1 MIKRT
6 KTTIISLLLG
16 LLVGGCQEDL
26 PQSAQIEKGKESLAF
41 AQGSGART
49 VKITAS
55 HSWTAV
61 SSGAWLT
68 VSPDKGGAG
77 THELTLTAA
86 ANSTGSL
93 RTAEVNIQVGHK
105 ISTVKVSQAQK
116 DALGLDRNSD
126 VVAWPAGS
134 VEFTLSTNVDDY
146 EISSDADWL
155 QPSLSK
161 AMTDQALVL
170 AYEENATYE
179 ERTGT
184 VTVTNGALTSSVTIT
199 QGGRGALYFVVARAE
214 VAASDTQYEVVL
226 MKNTELSGLHLL
238 DDAPWITLPP
248 DTRAMPEEERLMLAL
263 QSNTETEPREARL
276 VIRDESTGV
285 LLTDTF
291 TLVQRGIENL
301 LLPET
306 DRYEVTVEGE
316 EFGIPVTASG
326 PFEVILPE
334 DAPWLTGS
342 AGVQLA
348 GTLQFAAEA
357 NTRPQPRTAVIV
369 LRLQS
374 EIPVEATITVTQP
387 AAEVTDVDRI
397 PRLYNLLEMG
407 TVIETNPVNL
417 GAFRATVGYDSGE
430 PAGWVNDI
438 YANGGKLHF
447 RVEENSTDAKRSATI
462 RLSLDSGEPVDIRI
476 NQSGTEQ
483 AYLELETPGTLASFI
498 DYSNKEHYKSI
509 RLRANSGIN
518 ADDINTLR
526 NTTLAIRE
534 IELGEVVLTELP
546 EGAFRG
552 NRTLRQIVLPK
563 GLQAIGNEAFA
574 DSRLEEIAFGDTP
587 ALTSIGDRA
596 FEDCPD
602 LVVRSFPAGLLSIG
616 ERAFAGAFSG
626 SEADHLDLSAATA
639 LRTIGKEAFKACNT
653 LTKLSLPLNQTEIG
667 EGAFSE
673 CYNLSGTLELPTLL
687 TTIGA
692 DAFYNCKYLSGT
704 LKLPASLV
712 QLGER
717 AFMRCR
723 ALEGL
728 DLSLSRL
735 SVIGAEA
742 FKEGFTAPS
751 GDKLV
756 IPSGVTTI
764 AAGAF
769 EDTGFAEV
777 DLPAT
782 LTEIGRRAFY
792 NCRGLSVVICR
803 PTGSLP
809 GLDTDYPAETF
820 GGIGLAGQRT
830 LKVSSGL
837 IDLYKK
843 DTAWS
848 LAVPATGS
856 GIVWEVEGF

>member
-1 MIKRT
+1 MIKLT
-6 KTTIISLLLG
+6 KTTIIFLLLG
-16 LLVGGCQEDL
+16 LLTTACQEDL

-41 AQGSGART
+41 AQGSGTRT
-49 VKITAS
+49 VKISAS
-55 HSWTAV
+55 HPWTAT

-68 VSPDKGGAG
+68 ISPDKGGAG
-77 THELTLTAA
+77 THELTLSAA
-86 ANSTGSL
+86 ANSTGSS

-116 DALGLDRNSD
+116 DALGLDRNSE

-146 EISSDADWL
+146 EVSTDADWL
-155 QPSLSK
+155 QPSLTK
-161 AMTDQALVL
+161 AMTDQTLVL
-170 AYEENATYE
+170 TYEENATYE

-184 VTVTNGALTSSVTIT
+184 VTVTNGALTSSVMIT
-199 QGGRGALYFVVARAE
+199 QGGRGALYFVI
-214 VAASDTQYEVVL
+214 ASDTVAYDATQYEVVL

-238 DDAPWITLPP
+238 NDAPWITLPP
-248 DTRAMPEEERLMLAL
+248 DTRTMPEEERLILTL
-263 QSNTETEPREARL
+263 QANMETEPREARL

-291 TLVQRGIENL
+291 TLVQQALENL

-306 DRYEVTVEGE
+306 DQYEVVVEGG
-316 EFGIPVTASG
+316 EFGIPVMASG

-342 AGVQLA
+342 GGVQLA
-348 GTLQFAAEA
+348 GTLQFVAEA
-357 NTRPQPRTAVIV
+357 NTRPQPRQAAIV

-374 EIPVEATITVTQP
+374 EIPTEATITVTQP
-387 AAEVTDVDRI
+387 AAEVADVDRI
-397 PRLYNLLEMG
+397 PRLYNLLELG
-407 TVIETNPVNL
+407 TVIETDPVNL

-430 PAGWVNDI
+430 PTGWVNDI

-462 RLSLDSGEPVDIRI
+462 HLSLDTGEPVDIRI
-476 NQSGTEQ
+476 NQSGTGQ
-483 AYLELETPGTLASFI
+483 AYLELETPGSLASFI
-498 DYSNKEHYKSI
+498 DYSNKAHYQSI
-509 RLRANSGIN
+509 RLRAKNGIN
-518 ADDINTLR
+518 ADDMNTLR
-526 NTTLAIRE
+526 NTALAIGE
-534 IELGEVVLTELP
+534 IDLGEVVLTELP

-552 NRTLRQIVLPK
+552 NRTLHRIVLPK

-574 DSRLEEIAFGDTP
+574 DSRIEEITLGDMS

-602 LVVRSFPAGLLSIG
+602 LVVRSFPTGLLSIG

-626 SEADHLDLSAATA
+626 SEMDHLDLSAAAA

-653 LTKLSLPLNQTEIG
+653 LTKLSLPVNLTEIG

-692 DAFYNCKYLSGT
+692 EAFYNCKYLSGI

-717 AFMRCR
+717 AFMKCR

-728 DLSLSRL
+728 DLSVSRL

-742 FKEGFTAPS
+742 FKESFTTPS
-751 GDKLV
+751 ASSLA
-756 IPSGVTTI
+756 IPSGVTAI

-782 LTEIGRRAFY
+782 LTDIGRRAFY
-792 NCRGLSVVICR
+792 NCRNLSVVISR
-803 PTGSLP
+803 RTGNVPL
-809 GLDTDYPAETF
+809 LDATYPSETF
-820 GGIGLAGQRT
+820 GGIGIGGERI
-830 LKVSSGL
+830 LKVDASSVGL
-837 IDLYKK
+837 YANDPQWMQA
-843 DTAWS
+843 T
-848 LAVPATGS
+848 PATG
-856 GIVWEVEGF
+856 GVVWKIESH

>member
-1 MIKRT
+1 MIKRI
-6 KTTIISLLLG
+6 KITIISLLLG
-16 LLVGGCQEDL
+16 LLMAGCQEEL
-26 PQSAQIEKGKESLAF
+26 PQSAQIEKGKENLTF
-41 AQGSGART
+41 AQGSGTRT
-49 VKITAS
+49 VKIIAS

-77 THELTLTAA
+77 TYELTLTAA
-86 ANSTGSL
+86 ANSTGSS
-93 RTAEVNIQVGHK
+93 RTGEVNIQVGHK

-116 DALGLDRNSD
+116 DALGLDRNSE

-134 VEFTLSTNVDDY
+134 VEFTLSANVDDY
-146 EISSDADWL
+146 EIISDADWL
-155 QPSLSK
+155 QPSLTK
-161 AMTDQALVL
+161 AMTDLALVL
-170 AYEENATYE
+170 AYEENTTYE

-184 VTVTNGALTSSVTIT
+184 VTVTNGALTSSVRVT
-199 QGGRGALYFVVARAE
+199 QGGRGALYFVIDRAE

-226 MKNTELSGLHLL
+226 MKNTGLSGLHLP
-238 DDAPWITLPP
+238 DDAPWITLPS
-248 DTRAMPEEERLMLAL
+248 DTRAMPEEERLILTL
-263 QSNTETEPREARL
+263 QANTEVEPREARL

-342 AGVQLA
+342 AGVQLG

-357 NTRPQPRTAVIV
+357 NTRPQPRQAVIV

-374 EIPVEATITVTQP
+374 EIPVEAAITVIQP
-387 AAEVTDVDRI
+387 GAEVTDADRI
-397 PRLYNLLEMG
+397 PRLYNLLELG

-430 PAGWVNDI
+430 PVGWVNDI

-462 RLSLDSGEPVDIRI
+462 HLSLDTGEPVHIRI
-476 NQSGTEQ
+476 NQSGTGQ

-498 DYSNKEHYKSI
+498 DYSNKKHYKSV
-509 RLRANSGIN
+509 RLRAKNGIN
-518 ADDINTLR
+518 TDDINTLR
-526 NTTLAIRE
+526 NTTLAIGE
-534 IELGEVVLTELP
+534 IDLSEVVLTEVP

-552 NRTLRQIVLPK
+552 NRTLRRMVLPK
-563 GLQAIGNEAFA
+563 GLQTIGNEAFA
-574 DSRLEEIAFGDTP
+574 DSRVEEMAFGDTP

-596 FEDCPD
+596 FEGCPD
-602 LVVRSFPAGLLSIG
+602 LVVRSFPAGLLWIG

-626 SEADHLDLSAATA
+626 SEVDHLDLSAAAA

-653 LTKLSLPLNQTEIG
+653 LTRLSLPVNLTEIG

-687 TTIGA
+687 ATIGTE
-692 DAFYNCKYLSGT
+692 AFYNCKHLSGT
-704 LKLPASLV
+704 LKLPASLS
-712 QLGER
+712 QLGGR
-717 AFMRCR
+717 AFMKCR
-723 ALEGL
+723 ALEVL
-728 DLSLSRL
+728 DLSVSRL
-735 SVIGAEA
+735 SVIGVET
-742 FKEGFTAPS
+742 FKESFTAPS
-751 GDKLV
+751 ENKLA
-756 IPSGVTTI
+756 IPSGVTSI

-792 NCRGLSVVICR
+792 NCRNLSTVICR

-809 GLDTDYPAETF
+809 VLDTDYPAETF

-830 LKVSSGL
+830 LKVSTDL
-837 IDLYKK
+837 IDTYKS

-848 LAVPATGS
+848 LAAPATGS
-856 GIVWEVEGF
+856 GMVWVVESF

>member
-1 MIKRT
+1 MIKLT
-6 KTTIISLLLG
+6 KTTIIFLLLG

-26 PQSAQIEKGKESLAF
+26 PQSAQVEKGKESLAF
-41 AQGSGART
+41 AQGSGTRT
-49 VKITAS
+49 VKISAS
-55 HSWTAV
+55 HAWTAT

-86 ANSTGSL
+86 ANSTGSS

-116 DALGLDRNSD
+116 DALGLDRDSE

-134 VEFTLSTNVDDY
+134 LEFTLSTNVDDY
-146 EISSDADWL
+146 EIKSDADWL
-155 QPSLSK
+155 QPSLTK
-161 AMTDQALVL
+161 AMTDQTLVL
-170 AYEENATYE
+170 TYEENTNYE
-179 ERTGT
+179 ERTGK
-184 VTVTNGALTSSVTIT
+184 VTVTNGALTSSVTVT
-199 QGGRGALYFVVARAE
+199 QGGRGALYFVI
-214 VAASDTQYEVVL
+214 ASDTVAYDATQYEMVL
-226 MKNTELSGLHLL
+226 MKNTGLSGLHLL
-238 DDAPWITLPP
+238 EDAPWITLPF
-248 DTRAMPEEERLMLAL
+248 DTRAIPEEERVMLTL
-263 QSNTETEPREARL
+263 QANTETEPREARL

-291 TLVQRGIENL
+291 TLVQRGLENL
-301 LLPET
+301 LLPEINQ
-306 DRYEVTVEGE
+306 YETTVEGE
-316 EFGIPVTASG
+316 EFSIPVTASG

-348 GTLQFAAEA
+348 GTLQFTAEA
-357 NTRPQPRTAVIV
+357 NTRPEPRQAVIV

-397 PRLYNLLEMG
+397 PRLYNLLELA

-417 GAFRATVGYDSGE
+417 GAFRATVSYDSGE
-430 PAGWVNDI
+430 PTGWVNDI

-447 RVEENSTDAKRSATI
+447 RVEDNSTDVKRSAAI
-462 RLSLDSGEPVDIRI
+462 HLSLDTGEPVDIRI
-476 NQSGTEQ
+476 NQSGTRQ

-498 DYSNKEHYKSI
+498 DYSNKEHYQSI
-509 RLRANSGIN
+509 RMSAKNGIN
-518 ADDINTLR
+518 ADDLNTLR
-526 NTTLAIRE
+526 NTTLAIEE
-534 IELGEVVLTELP
+534 IDLGEVILTELP
-546 EGAFRG
+546 EGVFRG
-552 NRTLRQIVLPK
+552 NRTLRRMVLPK

-574 DSRLEEIAFGDTP
+574 DSRIEEVGFENTP
-587 ALTSIGDRA
+587 ALTIIGNHA
-596 FEDCPD
+596 FEDCSD

-626 SEADHLDLSAATA
+626 SEMEHLDLSAAAA

-653 LTKLSLPLNQTEIG
+653 LRQLSLPVNLTEIG

-673 CYNLSGTLELPTLL
+673 CYNLSGTLVLPTLL

-692 DAFYNCKYLSGT
+692 EAFYNCKYLSGT
-704 LKLPASLV
+704 LKLPTSLV

-717 AFMRCR
+717 AFMKCR

-728 DLSLSRL
+728 DLSASRL

-742 FKEGFTAPS
+742 FKESFTTPS
-751 GDKLV
+751 ANKLA
-756 IPSGVTTI
+756 IPSGVTSI

-769 EDTGFAEV
+769 EDTGFTEA

-792 NCRGLSVVICR
+792 NCRNLSAVICR
-803 PTGSLP
+803 STGSLP
-809 GLDTDYPAETF
+809 VLDTDYPAETF
-820 GGIGLAGQRT
+820 GGIGMAGQRT
-830 LKVSSGL
+830 LKVSAGL
-837 IDLYKK
+837 IDTYKN

-848 LAVPATGS
+848 LAVPAIGN
-856 GIVWEVEGF
+856 GIVWVVESL

>member
-1 MIKRT
+1 MIKLT
-6 KTTIISLLLG
+6 KTTILFLLLE
-16 LLVGGCQEDL
+16 LLATACQEDL
-26 PQSAQIEKGKESLAF
+26 PQTAQIEKGKENLTF
-41 AQGSGART
+41 AQGSGTRT

-86 ANSTGSL
+86 ANSTGSS

-116 DALGLDRNSD
+116 DALGLDRNSE

-146 EISSDADWL
+146 EVTSDADWL
-155 QPSLSK
+155 QPSMTK
-161 AMTDQALVL
+161 AMTDQTLVL

-184 VTVTNGALTSSVTIT
+184 VTVTNGALTSSVKVT
-199 QGGRGALYFVVARAE
+199 QGGRGALYFVI
-214 VAASDTQYEVVL
+214 ASDTVGYDATQYEVVL
-226 MKNTELSGLHLL
+226 MKNTQLSGLHLL

-248 DTRAMPEEERLMLAL
+248 DTRAMPEEERLMLTL
-263 QSNTETEPREARL
+263 QANTETDLREARL

-291 TLVQRGIENL
+291 TLVQRGLENL

-306 DRYEVTVEGE
+306 DRYEVTVEGG

-397 PRLYNLLEMG
+397 PRLYNLLELG
-407 TVIETNPVNL
+407 AVIETDPVNL

-476 NQSGTEQ
+476 NQSGTGQ

-498 DYSNKEHYKSI
+498 DYSNKEHYQSI
-509 RLRANSGIN
+509 RLRAKNGIN
-518 ADDINTLR
+518 ADDMNTLR
-526 NTTLAIRE
+526 NTTLAIGE
-534 IELGEVVLTELP
+534 IDLGEVVLTELP

-552 NRTLRQIVLPK
+552 NRTLRRIVLPK
-563 GLQAIGNEAFA
+563 GLQKIGNEAFA
-574 DSRLEEIAFGDTP
+574 DSRIEEIAFGDTP

-602 LVVRSFPAGLLSIG
+602 LVVRSFPTGLLSIG

-626 SEADHLDLSAATA
+626 SEIDHLDLSAAAA
-639 LRTIGKEAFKACNT
+639 LRTIGKEAFRACNT
-653 LTKLSLPLNQTEIG
+653 LTQLSLPINLTEIG

-673 CYNLSGTLELPTLL
+673 CYNLSGELVLPTLL

-692 DAFYNCKYLSGT
+692 DAFYNCKHLSGT

-717 AFMRCR
+717 AFMKCR

-728 DLSLSRL
+728 DLSVSRL

-742 FKEGFTAPS
+742 FKESFTAPS
-751 GDKLV
+751 ANKLA
-756 IPSGVTTI
+756 IPSGVTSI

-769 EDTGFAEV
+769 EDTGFTEA

-792 NCRGLSVVICR
+792 NCRNLSVVSCR
-803 PTGSLP
+803 CTGNVPLLDATYP
-809 GLDTDYPAETF
+809 GETF
-820 GGIGLAGQRT
+820 GGIGIGGERI
-830 LKVSSGL
+830 LKVDAVSVGL
-837 IDLYKK
+837 YTNDPQWMQA
-843 DTAWS
+843 T
-848 LAVPATGS
+848 PATG
-856 GIVWEVEGF
+856 GVVWKVESF